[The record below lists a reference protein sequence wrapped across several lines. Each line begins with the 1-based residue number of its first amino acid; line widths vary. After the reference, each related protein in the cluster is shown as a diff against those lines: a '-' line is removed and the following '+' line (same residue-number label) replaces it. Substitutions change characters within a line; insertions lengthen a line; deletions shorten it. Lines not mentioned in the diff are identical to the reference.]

1 MPAKLRTKSVAV
13 ALPLIVKT
21 KGVCGGKARVAGTR
35 LPVWGIE
42 ESRQMG
48 WSVEVLIEQY
58 PALTEE
64 SILAAWEYA
73 RSHRREIER
82 QIKDNREC

>member
-1 MPAKLRTKSVAV
+1 MPAKLRTKSVGV
-13 ALPLIVKT
+13 ASSLIVKT

-42 ESRQMG
+42 ASRRMG
-48 WSVEVLIEQY
+48 WSVDVLIEQY
-58 PALTEE
+58 PALTAE

-73 RSHRREIER
+73 RAHRREIER
-82 QIKDNREC
+82 QIKDNEEC